1 MEWSECKKVA
11 TIRDVA
17 KRAGV
22 SVATVSR
29 VLNETGYVHADTKA
43 AVIKAIKELN
53 YKPNHVARS
62 LYKKSSRLIGLIL
75 PDITNPFFPELARA
89 VEDVAHQYG
98 YTVVLCNSDGDL
110 EKEKNYLDV
119 LTQNHADGLIVTTN
133 QQNNPNYLD
142 LDIPVVALDRT
153 IHESI
158 PEVRADHYGG
168 GKMATEFLIQRGCTF
183 IAHVRGPSQL
193 SPANERCRGFVNAAK
208 KAGIPFRIV
217 ESQFDITIS
226 EQKVRDLLD
235 AYPQIDGIFAGNDL
249 IAVAAVKVALKKGI
263 SIPEE
268 LQVIGF
274 DGIPLSACFY
284 PAITTIVQPIYE
296 MGKWATE
303 LLIQMITKK
312 SVTAKTHCFPVKL
325 AERETTKRMG

>member
-1 MEWSECKKVA
+1 VA

-29 VLNETGYVHADTKA
+29 VLNETSYVHADTKA

-53 YKPNHVARS
+53 YKPNYVARS

-133 QQNNPNYLD
+133 RQNNVNYID

-153 IHESI
+153 LHESI

-168 GKMATEFLIQRGCTF
+168 GKMATELLIQRGCTF

-193 SPANERCRGFVNAAK
+193 GPADERCRGFVNAAEQ
-208 KAGIPFRIV
+208 AGIAYHIV
-217 ESQFDITIS
+217 ESQFDIPIS
-226 EQKVRDLLD
+226 EQTVSELLD
-235 AYPQIDGIFAGNDL
+235 TYPQIDGIFAGNDL
-249 IAVAAVKVALKKGI
+249 IAVAAVKVALKRGI

-268 LQVIGF
+268 LQVVGF
-274 DGIPLSACFY
+274 DGIPLSACYY

-303 LLIQMITKK
+303 LLIQLITKK
-312 SVTAKTHCFPVKL
+312 NIAAKTHCFPVKL

>member
-1 MEWSECKKVA
+1 MA

-43 AVIKAIKELN
+43 AVKKAIKELN

-98 YTVVLCNSDGDL
+98 YTVVLCNSDGNL

-119 LTQNHADGLIVTTN
+119 LTQNHADGLIVITN
-133 QQNNPNYLD
+133 RQNNPNYLD
-142 LDIPVVALDRT
+142 LDIPVVALDRPL
-153 IHESI
+153 HKSI

-168 GKMATEFLIQRGCTF
+168 GKLAAEFLIQRGCTF
-183 IAHVRGPSQL
+183 IGHVRGPSQL
-193 SPANERCRGFVNAAK
+193 GPADERCHGFVNAAE
-208 KAGIPFRIV
+208 KAGVDFLIV
-217 ESQFDITIS
+217 ESKFDISIS
-226 EQKVRDLLD
+226 EQTVSELLD

-249 IAVAAVKVALKKGI
+249 IAVAAVKVALKRGI

-303 LLIQMITKK
+303 LLIQFIRKNDVAEKK
-312 SVTAKTHCFPVKL
+312 HCFPVKL
-325 AERETTKRMG
+325 VERETTKRMG

>member
-1 MEWSECKKVA
+1 VA

-43 AVIKAIKELN
+43 AVEKAIKELN
-53 YKPNHVARS
+53 YKPNRVARS

-98 YTVVLCNSDGDL
+98 YTVVLCNSDGNL
-110 EKEKNYLDV
+110 EKERNYLDV
-119 LTQNHADGLIVTTN
+119 LIQNHADGLIVTTN
-133 QQNNPNYLD
+133 RQNNPNYLD
-142 LDIPVVALDRT
+142 LEIPVVALDRT

-168 GKMATEFLIQRGCTF
+168 GKLATEFLIQRGCTF

-193 SPANERCRGFVNAAK
+193 GPADERCRGFVDVAE
-208 KAGIPFRIV
+208 KAGIAYHIV
-217 ESQFDITIS
+217 ESQFDIPIS
-226 EQKVRDLLD
+226 EQKVSELLD

-249 IAVAAVKVALKKGI
+249 IAVAAVKIALKRGI
-263 SIPEE
+263 SIPEK

-284 PAITTIVQPIYE
+284 PAITTIVQPIYK
-296 MGKWATE
+296 MGKRATE
-303 LLIQMITKK
+303 LLIQLIEKK
-312 SVTAKTHCFPVKL
+312 CLAAKTHCFPVKL
-325 AERETTKRMG
+325 AERETTRRMG

>member
-1 MEWSECKKVA
+1 MA

-53 YKPNHVARS
+53 YKPNYVARS

-133 QQNNPNYLD
+133 RQNNMNYID

-153 IHESI
+153 LHESI

-168 GKMATEFLIQRGCTF
+168 GKMATELLIQRGCTF

-193 SPANERCRGFVNAAK
+193 GPADERCRGFVNAAEQ
-208 KAGIPFRIV
+208 AGIAYHIV
-217 ESQFDITIS
+217 ESQFDIPIS
-226 EQKVRDLLD
+226 EQTVSELLD
-235 AYPQIDGIFAGNDL
+235 TYPQIDGIFAGNDL
-249 IAVAAVKVALKKGI
+249 IAVAAVKVALKRGI

-268 LQVIGF
+268 LQVVGF

-303 LLIQMITKK
+303 LLIQLITKK
-312 SVTAKTHCFPVKL
+312 NIAAKTHCFPVKL

>member
-1 MEWSECKKVA
+1 MA

-43 AVIKAIKELN
+43 AVKKAIEELN
-53 YKPNHVARS
+53 YKPNYVARS
-62 LYKKSSRLIGLIL
+62 LYQKSSRLIGLIL

-110 EKEKNYLDV
+110 EKEKHYLDV

-133 QQNNPNYLD
+133 RQNNLNYINLN
-142 LDIPVVALDRT
+142 IPVVALDRPL
-153 IHESI
+153 HESI
-158 PEVRADHYGG
+158 PEVCADHYGG
-168 GKMATEFLIQRGCTF
+168 GKMATEYLIRRGCNF
-183 IAHVRGPSQL
+183 IAHVRGPGQL
-193 SPANERCRGFVNAAK
+193 SPADERCRGFVNAAE
-208 KAGIPFRIV
+208 KAGVPFYIV

-226 EQKVRDLLD
+226 EQKVSELLD
-235 AYPQIDGIFAGNDL
+235 TYPRIDGIFAGNDL
-249 IAVAAVKVALKKGI
+249 IAVAAVKVALKRGI

-284 PAITTIVQPIYE
+284 PSITTIVQPIYE
-296 MGKWATE
+296 MGQCATK
-303 LLIQMITKK
+303 LLIQLITNQG
-312 SVTAKTHCFPVKL
+312 VTAKKHCLPVKL
-325 AERETTKRMG
+325 VERETTKRMG